1 MQVIEQDNQV
11 AHPQKPQTRLKVELA
26 ISEADIRA
34 SQRLRFQIFADEMG
48 AQLPSSAEKLD
59 KDRYDPYCQHLL
71 VKDTLSG
78 EVVGSTRILTEHQ
91 AKKAGGFYSESEF
104 DLSTMFPLQGHSME
118 IGRTCI
124 HPRYR
129 KGRTLTL
136 LWAALAKYMDQ
147 HQVDYLFGCA
157 SIPMQD
163 GGYVAHSI
171 MEDLRSKHMS
181 DEAYRVSPTLALPEV
196 NELPAHIVS
205 MPPLLK
211 AYLRLGLKVCG
222 EACWDPDFNVA
233 DVFVL
238 LDRSLI
244 DPRYVR
250 HYMGRRHA
258 GLSA

>member
-1 MQVIEQDNQV
+1 MQVIAQDNQV
-11 AHPQKPQTRLKVELA
+11 SLPHKPHKKLRVELA

-34 SQRLRFQIFADEMG
+34 SQRLRYQIFAEEMG
-48 AQLPSSAEKLD
+48 AHLPSAAEKLD
-59 KDRYDPYCQHLL
+59 RDHYDPYCQHML

-78 EVVGSTRILTEHQ
+78 EVIGSTRILSEYQ
-91 AKKAGGFYSESEF
+91 ARKAGGFYSESEF
-104 DLSTMFPLQGHSME
+104 DLSRLLPLQGHVIE

-124 HPRYR
+124 HPQYR
-129 KGRTLTL
+129 KGRALSL
-136 LWAALAKYMDQ
+136 LWAALAKYMDKNR
-147 HQVDYLFGCA
+147 VDYLFGCA
-157 SIPMQD
+157 SIPMHD
-163 GGYVAHSI
+163 GGYQAHSI
-171 MEDLRSKHMS
+171 MDELRNMHLA
-181 DEAYRVSPTLALPEV
+181 DEAYRVNPALTLPEV
-196 NELPAHIVS
+196 NEIPARIVS

-238 LDRSLI
+238 LDRKQI

-250 HYMGRRHA
+250 HYMDRKHA

>member
-1 MQVIEQDNQV
+1 MQVIAQDNQV
-11 AHPQKPQTRLKVELA
+11 AHTQKPQNKLKVELA

-34 SQRLRFQIFADEMG
+34 SQRLRYQIFAEEMG
-48 AQLPSSAEKLD
+48 AQLPSSAEQLD

-78 EVVGSTRILTEHQ
+78 EVVGSTRILSERQ
-91 AKKAGGFYSESEF
+91 ARKAGGFYSESEF
-104 DLSTMFPLQGHSME
+104 DLSRLLPLQGHSIE

-124 HPRYR
+124 HPHYR
-129 KGRTLTL
+129 KGRALTL

-171 MEDLRSKHMS
+171 MEDLRKDHMA
-181 DEAYRVSPTLALPEV
+181 DEAYRVSPTLTLPEV
-196 NELPAHIVS
+196 NELPADIVG

-238 LDRSLI
+238 LDRSQI

-258 GLSA
+258 SLSA

>member
-1 MQVIEQDNQV
+1 MQVIVQENKIS
-11 AHPQKPQTRLKVELA
+11 HPQKPRTKLKVELA
-26 ISEADIRA
+26 ISQVDIRA
-34 SQRLRFQIFADEMG
+34 SQKLRYEIFAQEMG
-48 AQLPSSAEKLD
+48 AFLPSAAEGLD
-59 KDRYDPYCQHLL
+59 RDQFDPYCQHLL

-78 EVVGSTRILTEHQ
+78 EVVGSTRILSEHQ
-91 AKKAGGFYSESEF
+91 ARKAGGFYSESEF
-104 DLSTMFPLQGHSME
+104 DLSTLLPLKGLSIE

-129 KGRTLTL
+129 KGRALTL

-147 HQVDYLFGCA
+147 HHVDFLFGCA

-171 MEDLRSKHMS
+171 MEDLRNHHMA
-181 DEAYRVSPTLALPEV
+181 DEAYRVSPVLALPEV
-196 NELPAHIVS
+196 NELPADIVG

-238 LDRSLI
+238 LDRSQI

-250 HYMGRRHA
+250 HYMGRRHE